1 MRQFYVYVLAS
12 KSRVLYVGVTN
23 DLLRRVHE
31 HRTATS
37 GFTARY
43 RVRRLVH
50 FEVTGNAT
58 AAIQR
63 EKAIKGWVRAKKMA
77 LIQGSNPAWT
87 DLAARWFD

>member
-1 MRQFYVYVLAS
+1 VRRQFYVYVLAS

-23 DLLRRVHE
+23 DLRRRVYE

-50 FEVTGNAT
+50 FEVTGNPL
-58 AAIQR
+58 AAIAR
-63 EKAIKGWVRAKKMA
+63 EKEIKGWTRRKKVA
-77 LIQGSNPAWT
+77 FVTAANPGWV
-87 DLAARWFD
+87 DLAGEL